1 MPYIIIF
8 AISIMKIR
16 TIIEIAEDRMM
27 SDLCLKWYLE
37 TDDEIKNKI
46 YHEEILPLYNKIN
59 AYIK

>member
-1 MPYIIIF
+1 
-8 AISIMKIR
+8 MKIQ
-16 TIIEIAEDRMM
+16 TIIEVAEDRML

-59 AYIK
+59 GYIK

>member
-8 AISIMKIR
+8 AISIMKIK
-16 TIIEIAEDRMM
+16 TVIEIAEDRLM

-37 TDDEIKNKI
+37 TDEEIKNKI

>member
-1 MPYIIIF
+1 
-8 AISIMKIR
+8 MKIK
-16 TIIEIAEDRMM
+16 TVIEIAEDRMM

-59 AYIK
+59 AYIKWTKILRRF